1 MKARAT
7 IHVHGELADHL
18 PFGRGGRP
26 LVTSFALPVG
36 LRDLVQSTGI
46 PHVEVGRVEV
56 DGVAAWWDR
65 SLDGDVA
72 AEVWPRYPLP
82 HPDPDPRFLLDVH
95 LGKLARLL
103 RLLGL
108 DAVHRREAEDDD
120 LAREAASSGRILLTR
135 DRGLLMRGALS
146 RGRWIRATDPEEQ
159 AAEVLAGFRLDT
171 ATRPFSRCMEC
182 NTPVTQAP
190 PDTVDVPA
198 GVRSRHRAFRY
209 CPGCGRVYWPG
220 THAERLAAAVG
231 RILGAR

>member
-1 MKARAT
+1 MRRAA
-7 IHVHGELADHL
+7 IHAYGELVDHL
-18 PFGRGGRP
+18 PSGRGGRP
-26 LVTSFALPVG
+26 LLTTFALPVG
-36 LRDLVQSTGI
+36 LRDLLQSKGI

-56 DGVAAWWDR
+56 DGVAARWDR
-65 SLDGDVA
+65 RLDGDVA
-72 AEVWPRYPLP
+72 VEVWPRYPLQE
-82 HPDPDPRFLLDVH
+82 PDPDPRFLLDVH

-108 DAVHRREAEDDD
+108 DAVHRREAGDDD

-159 AAEVLAGFRLDT
+159 AAEVLASFRLDT
-171 ATRPFSRCMEC
+171 GTRPFSRCMEC
-182 NTPVTQAP
+182 NTPLAEAA

-198 GVRSRHRAFRY
+198 GVRNRHQAFRR
-209 CPGCGRVYWPG
+209 CPGCGRVYWSG
-220 THAERLAAAVG
+220 THAERLAATVQ